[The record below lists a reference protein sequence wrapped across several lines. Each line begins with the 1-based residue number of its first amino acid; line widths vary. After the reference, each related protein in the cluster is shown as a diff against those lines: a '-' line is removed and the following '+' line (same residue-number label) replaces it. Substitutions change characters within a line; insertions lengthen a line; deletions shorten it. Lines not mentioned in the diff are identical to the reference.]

1 MTFPPILKKTVVSV
15 TGLMMLSTAA
25 FAAPNKRA
33 PAPKDTDVESVKENY
48 WNRTSDGD
56 VEVVQN
62 RLYSK
67 KNRLSLQI
75 GAGTVSTDPFLN
87 VKSVSGGIGFHFS
100 ESLGLYAIGRKYLVS
115 DSSYLTELRNGVTT
129 GAATSANVNR
139 PNSYFGGELQYSPF
153 YGKMSLSGASIIHYD
168 AHFLLGLGVTDT
180 ESGKYSTPS
189 IGFGPEFYLGKTV
202 AVRLDYR
209 LTYYSETIRERILT
223 TRTTAGERDNFGHHL
238 TLGLEFFL

>member
-1 MTFPPILKKTVVSV
+1 MTFPPILNKIVVSV
-15 TGLMMLSTAA
+15 TSLMILSASA

-67 KNRLSLQI
+67 KNRLSIQV

-87 VKSVSGGIGFHFS
+87 VKSLTGGIGYHFS
-100 ESLGLYAIGRKYLVS
+100 ESFGVYAIGRKYLVS
-115 DSSYLTELRNGVTT
+115 DSSYMTELKNGVTT

-139 PNSYFGGELQYSPF
+139 PNSYFGGEIQYSPF

-168 AHFLLGLGVTDT
+168 VHFLAGLGVTDT

-189 IGFGPEFYLGKTV
+189 VGLGPEFYLGNTV
-202 AVRLDYR
+202 AIRFDYR

-223 TRTTAGERDNFGHHL
+223 SRTSAGERDNFGHQL
-238 TLGLEFFL
+238 SLGLEFFL